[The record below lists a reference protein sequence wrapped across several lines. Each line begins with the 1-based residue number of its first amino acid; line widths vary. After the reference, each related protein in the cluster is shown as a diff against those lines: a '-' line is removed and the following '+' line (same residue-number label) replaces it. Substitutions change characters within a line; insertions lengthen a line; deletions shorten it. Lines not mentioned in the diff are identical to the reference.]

1 MSAARLTP
9 AIEVS
14 ALLARAQALGG
25 FGAVLRKG
33 DPDRGALA
41 VSLLERG
48 KPVQL
53 LQRLLQ
59 ATGDYDW
66 EARPMTESDSHQQHL
81 ALLCRN
87 DPDLWLIELD
97 IPSSERFIAE
107 MT

>member
-9 AIEVS
+9 AIEAS

-33 DPDRGALA
+33 DPDRGSL
-41 VSLLERG
+41 VLSLLERG
-48 KPVQL
+48 QPVLL

-59 ATGDYDW
+59 ASGDYGW
-66 EARPMTESDSHQQHL
+66 EPRAAGDSHSHQQHL
-81 ALLCRN
+81 AHLSRN

-97 IPSSERFIAE
+97 IPSTERFIAE